1 MTIYQMLTELQ
12 TWFNPSQELLTKANQ
27 SKITTK
33 NNNTF
38 KQLVEGW
45 KEGMFDEDPRLIY
58 DEITFL
64 LK

>member
-1 MTIYQMLTELQ
+1 MKIYQMLLELK
-12 TWFNPSQELLTKANQ
+12 TWFNPSQELLDKAKN
-27 SKITTK
+27 SNITTK
-33 NNNTF
+33 NNKKF

-45 KEGMFDEDPRLIY
+45 MEGMFDEDPRLMY